1 MISIRITT
9 RVNKLLKAVARVFS
23 LLCWLINKNNV
34 PRSDEINN
42 DAWQSNLNTCHSFWQ
57 VTDDW
62 SLFILLCN
70 QLRIVH
76 GELLIC
82 LRRDQSS
89 KDKQRTDRCAR
100 KRRTKIPT
108 KRYMDK
114 WVQFQFDFTFASE
127 KYRIFL
133 IIRNSQTFYHFQV
146 FICNFISFKSKLF
159 VVVLEYTRWYF
170 RVSAGMIDH
179 FPHPHP
185 QTIFIAEKEANTSNH
200 LIASLRNS
208 NQSLIVAGF
217 S

>member
-9 RVNKLLKAVARVFS
+9 RVNKLMKAVAPVVS

-42 DAWQSNLNTCHSFWQ
+42 DAWESNLNTCHSFWQ

-62 SLFILLCN
+62 SLFILQCN

-76 GELLIC
+76 AKLLIC

-100 KRRTKIPT
+100 ERWTKIST
-108 KRYMDK
+108 NRYMDK
-114 WVQFQFDFTFASE
+114 WIPFQFEFTFASE
-127 KYRIFL
+127 KYRIL
-133 IIRNSQTFYHFQV
+133 LSIRNSHTFYHFQV
-146 FICNFISFKSKLF
+146 IIRNFISFESKLF

-170 RVSAGMIDH
+170 RVSAGMIYH
-179 FPHPHP
+179 FLLF
-185 QTIFIAEKEANTSNH
+185 TFKRF
-200 LIASLRNS
+200 SLQKKKRT
-208 NQSLIVAGF
+208 LRII
-217 S
+217 